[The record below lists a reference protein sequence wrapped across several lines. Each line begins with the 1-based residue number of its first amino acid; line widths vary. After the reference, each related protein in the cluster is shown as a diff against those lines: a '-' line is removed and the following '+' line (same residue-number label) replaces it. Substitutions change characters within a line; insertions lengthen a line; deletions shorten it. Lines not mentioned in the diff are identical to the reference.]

1 MAIVAGCFQMARTVL
16 IDRSHDVSLHS
27 KLDLDRG
34 DKQELCHGPIRPA
47 TIAALLRAATTNH
60 CIAGENFGGL
70 GWICN
75 HYGTE
80 IHSDAR
86 GRRFSTKPC
95 RGAPVS
101 EAFHKAREC
110 RSAARRLSWPRRYA
124 EITTGPRVRG
134 VAASCESIGHIH

>member
-1 MAIVAGCFQMARTVL
+1 MARTVL

-75 HYGTE
+75 HYAHGD
-80 IHSDAR
+80 SL
-86 GRRFSTKPC
+86 RR
-95 RGAPVS
+95 A
-101 EAFHKAREC
+101 
-110 RSAARRLSWPRRYA
+110 
-124 EITTGPRVRG
+124 GPSVLHHAVPG
-134 VAASCESIGHIH
+134 CTCQ